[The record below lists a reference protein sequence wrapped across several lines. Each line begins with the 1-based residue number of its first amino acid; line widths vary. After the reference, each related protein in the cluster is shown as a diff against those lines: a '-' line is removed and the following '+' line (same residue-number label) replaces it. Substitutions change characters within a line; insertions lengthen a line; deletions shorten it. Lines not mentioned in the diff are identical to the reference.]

1 MASSDAF
8 TNEERLESAKVAL
21 TGGGAAGLIGTLF
34 LLLHRIDAVGLNAA
48 LAMAI
53 KGFGAQT
60 FWISS
65 AIAALSGTL
74 FGLTYRYALRQDT
87 NSQLKGGVV
96 LAFGLVRGLALV
108 DVASALYQRLWP
120 FLTAIGESLLLFAV
134 VAALIDWG
142 FSQGW
147 LKRFAG

>member
-74 FGLTYRYALRQDT
+74 FGLTYRWLSART
-87 NSQLKGGVV
+87 
-96 LAFGLVRGLALV
+96 GLSGCGL
-108 DVASALYQRLWP
+108 SALPATLAVFDGNWRK
-120 FLTAIGESLLLFAV
+120 LTAVCRCSRAYRLGL
-134 VAALIDWG
+134 
-142 FSQGW
+142 
-147 LKRFAG
+147 